1 MRHTIKAIGDWE
13 LDVLGIPFGD
23 ASSADSDGEY
33 FTANTKTYADKF
45 TNPLVLYYHSHDEN
59 GKPQGDPEI
68 IGKVTGIEPKND
80 GVWYRVAL
88 DKTKQ
93 YAARIWEAARKG
105 TAAASTGSIAHV
117 ARLLKNGQL
126 IPYSKGGG
134 GEIGVWPVV
143 ELSLID
149 IGGRRNPANHR
160 AIAMPVVKSMY
171 AQAGLS
177 LPDIDPTLEG
187 DGAKVASKATDAT
200 PGTDTDQPTNQPS
213 ATGQKGL
220 TDMTPE
226 EVQQAIADGIKAD
239 REAEK
244 AKAEAKA
251 TQAQAIEDAV
261 KAAKTEWDDKFAK
274 ANRLPGGDEQQAPY
288 QMKYANLAR
297 FDNLE
302 PADHAALVGIL
313 AAAKSKGH
321 SRNGASLD
329 AYRALAVKLGES
341 KDDNLRGAKAAMKMA
356 GVPTEA
362 AKTNEMNQST
372 LASYGDEWV
381 GVTYST
387 HAWQRITQDSQII
400 GKIPAIEVP
409 QGSESVVI
417 PLSGTPPTFYVT
429 AQASAQA
436 ANPGAIT
443 NTVITSRM
451 GTAQQSLSVKKLS
464 GADVFTGELEE
475 DSLIPWMPELRRNM
489 QQEAMEVFEH
499 IMIDGDT
506 ATGATTNIN
515 DIGGTPAGTEAF
527 LLFNGFRKLALVT
540 NTANSRDGGALDLTD
555 FLETVK
561 LMGLAGRNAQDKSK
575 IGFILDLWTHWKSLT
590 LAQVA
595 TRDVFSA
602 PTIESGALTNIYGYD
617 VMHTANMHRANQ
629 DATYGLKATSAG
641 KVDLD
646 TASNNTLGAM
656 LAVRWDQWRLG
667 YKRRWTFE
675 TERHALADA
684 TVIVMSTRAG
694 MVNRDNEASAISY
707 NLTVA

>member
-13 LDVLGIPFGD
+13 LDVLGVPFGD
-23 ASSADSDGEY
+23 ASNRDSDGEY
-33 FTANTKTYADKF
+33 FSKATQTHADKF
-45 TNPLVLYYHSHDEN
+45 ALPPIVYYHGYDDA
-59 GKPQGDPEI
+59 GKPSGQPHY
-68 IGKVTGIEPKND
+68 IGKAISAETRQDGI
-80 GVWYRVAL
+80 WYRVIL
-88 DKTKQ
+88 DKANE
-93 YAARIWEAARKG
+93 YAKRVWEAAKQG
-105 TAAASTGSIAHV
+105 AARASSGSIAHLV
-117 ARLLKNGQL
+117 R
-126 IPYSKGGG
+126 KGIDGHIA
-134 GEIGVWPVV
+134 EWPVA
-143 ELSLID
+143 ELSVFD
-149 IGGRRNPANHR
+149 AIGNRQPANQY
-160 AIAMPVVKSMY
+160 AVAVPVMKSVWNR
-171 AQAGLS
+171 AGLS
-177 LPDIDPTLEG
+177 LPDDIEPSHEG
-187 DGAKVASKATDAT
+187 EGAKVASKATDAT
-200 PGTDTDQPTNQPS
+200 PGEDTEEPTNQPS

-302 PADHAALVGIL
+302 PADHAALVDVL

-387 HAWQRITQDSQII
+387 QAWQRITQDSQII
-400 GKIPAIEVP
+400 GKVPAIEVP

-475 DSLIPWMPELRRNM
+475 DSLIPWIPELRRNM

-561 LMGLAGRNAQDKSK
+561 LMGLGGQNAMDKTK
-575 IGFILDLWTHWKSLT
+575 TGFILDLWTHWKSLT

-629 DATYGLKATSAG
+629 DATHGLKATSAG
-641 KVDLD
+641 KIDLD